1 MSRGVK
7 GQKRPANVIDNA
19 AKVTLAAT
27 EESNTVKDDGKN
39 PAAKALGS
47 LGGKARASSLSKARR
62 KEIAQTA
69 AKKRWA
75 KPRSGE

>member
-1 MSRGVK
+1 LGGDSGR
-7 GQKRPANVIDNA
+7 
-19 AKVTLAAT
+19 AKVLLAAT
-27 EESNTVKDDGKN
+27 EEDNMVKADGKN

-69 AKKRWA
+69 AKKRWS
-75 KPRSGE
+75 KP